1 MQGSRRR
8 KQKMSFK
15 DVIKTSVYQSIG
27 AEGNISPRAV
37 LWTLAAAALIGLY
50 LFAVYKNTSKTAFYS
65 KDLNIT
71 IAGIPVVIAA
81 IMVAMQSN
89 LIVSLGMVGALSIV
103 RFRTAVRNPLDLL
116 YLFWSISAGII
127 CGVGLKVLA
136 LLLCIVMTAL
146 ILLLQL
152 VPLSQAP
159 SVLILRTGEKETDWD
174 LVKNTIRN
182 YASNVKEKSRSTQ
195 TGETEI
201 IFELRIKDEENLLHE
216 LKQYEVLKEISLLS
230 HDGEYR
236 M

>member
-1 MQGSRRR
+1 
-8 KQKMSFK
+8 MSFK
-15 DVIKTSVYQSIG
+15 DIIKTSVYQSIG
-27 AEGNISPRAV
+27 AEGTISPRAV

-71 IAGIPVVIAA
+71 IAGMPVVIAA

-152 VPLSQAP
+152 IPLSKAP
-159 SVLILRTGEKETDWD
+159 SVLILRTGEKEADWD

-195 TGETEI
+195 AEETEV
-201 IFELRIKDEENLLHE
+201 IFELRVKDEENLLHE
-216 LKQYEVLKEISLLS
+216 LKQYDRLKEISLLS